1 MRFQMNF
8 TTSYDDV
15 IRFTSAEDLHRFY
28 TEHGC
33 DGLELMPLPY
43 STAEAPDVYLS
54 PKIRFYNGVYRR
66 WRKMTEKN
74 DREKNGCG
82 KERGIR

>member
-1 MRFQMNF
+1 MKFQMNF

-33 DGLELMPLPY
+33 DGLELMPLAILY
-43 STAEAPDVYLS
+43 SGSSGCLSAAEKVSADCAGDGDGDSLLL
-54 PKIRFYNGVYRR
+54 YR
-66 WRKMTEKN
+66 
-74 DREKNGCG
+74 GLG
-82 KERGIR
+82 KSGAGRI